1 MYSLSASVSAAVVT
15 LHCLSTRNICPYSDS
30 TSLINIG
37 RTDLQFLW
45 RKPWSYCSRKL
56 LQPCRRVLRH
66 VEFHPLGL
74 QHWPYAAWLLGND
87 FLRWFVST
95 KYSRGEHYWILPKMR
110 HRGRKG
116 GFRDWTHRYMSLE
129 CQSSAALRSLYLSSP
144 CSKASSFFGVLSG
157 NKGNRATETRGEV
170 SRGKSHLFFRLRPLA
185 TSRPVLRSSAAW
197 RLKSRT
203 KLLGTRAEADTQAV
217 FHRKVSW
224 LGMRIETWKH
234 LKRTIKLRLSPLF
247 RLSFTTLLKLLSSV
261 SIPIVKDHNTARYF
275 LALLTMC
282 ALQNQP
288 LPA

>member
-1 MYSLSASVSAAVVT
+1 MSIL
-15 LHCLSTRNICPYSDS
+15 
-30 TSLINIG
+30 
-37 RTDLQFLW
+37 
-45 RKPWSYCSRKL
+45 
-56 LQPCRRVLRH
+56 RRVLRH

-74 QHWPYAAWLLGND
+74 QRWPYAARLLGND

-129 CQSSAALRSLYLSSP
+129 CQSSAALRSLYLSRP

-157 NKGNRATETRGEV
+157 NKDNRATETRGEV

-203 KLLGTRAEADTQAV
+203 NCWVHGP
-217 FHRKVSW
+217 
-224 LGMRIETWKH
+224 
-234 LKRTIKLRLSPLF
+234 RLTH
-247 RLSFTTLLKLLSSV
+247 RLSFIGKCHGWACVLKHGSISNVRSDFISHLCSGFHLL
-261 SIPIVKDHNTARYF
+261 RY
-275 LALLTMC
+275 
-282 ALQNQP
+282 
-288 LPA
+288 